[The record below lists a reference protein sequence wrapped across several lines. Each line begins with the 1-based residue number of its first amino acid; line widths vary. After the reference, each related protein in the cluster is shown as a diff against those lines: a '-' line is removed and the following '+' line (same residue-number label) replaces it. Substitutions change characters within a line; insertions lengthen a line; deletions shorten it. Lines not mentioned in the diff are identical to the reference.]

1 MSSSGASRRAGAR
14 AHLPFSRLVSALDRA
29 VDGVPATALR
39 DTIALATS
47 WTVVFAAVSVLVAI
61 VCFGRANASERGW
74 PTSLA
79 YALAG
84 SVNATLAVGAL
95 AGLGYCRRG
104 WRARMSMA
112 GDARGGGSHEAARGV
127 EMVKVCGN
135 CDAPFPVQQ
144 PVAHKFRCARC
155 GLTSRKPKQRRA
167 DSGTEAAPAEAADAP
182 RSPKRAEEKAA
193 ADAERRA
200 AAKAE
205 KESRKQRL
213 REEAREREA
222 AEDAQRRELQT
233 LVENARAAK
242 EEETRLA
249 EAAAEA
255 ARSAAAAEKEKAAA
269 AERAKTR
276 AEMDKAEEKTTERK
290 QVEKNALPVKSV
302 PAPLAREAKEK
313 APGEIRAGASA
324 AGATLTRRDGR
335 VTDSR
340 VKTIPAPRAAPVPAP
355 RQTAQTTQAAQT
367 GLSGAKKPEKG
378 GVPAPRPVPAPR
390 VPGSA
395 EALTS
400 NPSNPGLSKTRSAPS
415 MHAPQKNVPVP
426 VPVGGT
432 DTRSGGGGASN
443 NSGGNTELLAVDFD
457 PPLPPMAPMAPA
469 PAWTGPTS
477 LAPVAPGLG
486 LSPGESPRAAPGPYE
501 QRVTAHTPAA
511 DAREAFDPLGG
522 ARSWLGAG
530 AGFMN
535 LIQEPGARAGGTA
548 GEPVP
553 GQAAAAARTVSPS
566 LAPRRPPPPGMPPLV
581 APPAP
586 PPPPGAPPPLPSGP
600 PPPSARI
607 AGRRYPPP
615 PSAPPPPLPP
625 MPHPARTQNA
635 FGGGI
640 FGGFS
645 SAASLGG
652 VAPAGG
658 SHSFRRSASE
668 PRHERFDSDEF
679 SVEGREL
686 EDELMALT
694 GGLMH
699 LDDDD
704 DDDDDDAA
712 TPPKPEE
719 DAAVG
724 VTSTPTAPRSSEE
737 TYVSPASAE
746 SPAPRVSEAMTR
758 SVSKIRAAAS
768 EGRAVPTEFFCSITH
783 DVMVDPVIAW
793 DGYTYER
800 VSVARWLA
808 KHSTSPMTGAP
819 MPDFTLR
826 PNQSMRSQMIGFA
839 ERL

>member
-1 MSSSGASRRAGAR
+1 MSSSGAAKRAQAR
-14 AHLPFSRLVSALDRA
+14 VSPPVSRLVALLDRA

-39 DTIALATS
+39 DTIAFATS
-47 WTVVFAAVSVLVAI
+47 WAVVFAAVSVLVAI
-61 VCFGRANASERGW
+61 VCFGRAAAGGEMRVA
-74 PTSLA
+74 LA

-84 SVNATLAVGAL
+84 SVNAALAVGAL

-104 WRARMSMA
+104 WRARLA
-112 GDARGGGSHEAARGV
+112 EGGAALSSRFPRAF

-155 GLTSRKPKQRRA
+155 GLTSRKPKQRPLL
-167 DSGTEAAPAEAADAP
+167 DSGTDAAPAEAADAP
-182 RSPKRAEEKAA
+182 RSPKRFSLEKAA

-213 REEAREREA
+213 RLEAREREA

-242 EEETRLA
+242 EEETRRNA
-249 EAAAEA
+249 EAAEA
-255 ARSAAAAEKEKAAA
+255 AREAAEKEKEKAAA
-269 AERAKTR
+269 ELAKTR
-276 AEMDKAEEKTTERK
+276 AEMDKAEEETTVERK
-290 QVEKNALPVKSV
+290 QVDALQRKSV
-302 PAPLAREAKEK
+302 PFPLAREAKEK
-313 APGEIRAGASA
+313 APGEIRAGDLSRRADASA
-324 AGATLTRRDGR
+324 
-335 VTDSR
+335 SR

-355 RQTAQTTQAAQT
+355 RQTAPSAQT
-367 GLSGAKKPEKG
+367 GVSGAKKPEKG
-378 GVPAPRPVPAPR
+378 GLPAPRPVPAPR

-395 EALTS
+395 EALK
-400 NPSNPGLSKTRSAPS
+400 SNPGNPGLGNTHSAPS
-415 MHAPQKNVPVP
+415 MHAPQNDVPVP

-432 DTRSGGGGASN
+432 DTRVGGGGASN
-443 NSGGNTELLAVDFD
+443 TNGVNTELLAVDFD

-477 LAPVAPGLG
+477 LAPNAPGLG

-501 QRVTAHTPAA
+501 QRGTASLTPAA

-522 ARSWLGAG
+522 ASGSWLGAG

-548 GEPVP
+548 SPPVP
-553 GQAAAAARTVSPS
+553 GQPPAAARTTSPS
-566 LAPRRPPPPGMPPLV
+566 LAPRRPAPPGMPPLV

-615 PSAPPPPLPP
+615 PPAAPPLPP
-625 MPHPARTQNA
+625 MPHPARTTNA

-645 SAASLGG
+645 SSASLGG
-652 VAPAGG
+652 SH
-658 SHSFRRSASE
+658 SHSFRRSASDL

-679 SVEGREL
+679 SAEGREL

-704 DDDDDDAA
+704 DDASA
-712 TPPKPEE
+712 PPKPEE
-719 DAAVG
+719 DAAEAL
-724 VTSTPTAPRSSEE
+724 VTSTPSLSPRPEREE
-737 TYVSPASAE
+737 TSVSPVSAE

-826 PNQSMRSQMIGFA
+826 PNHSMRSQMIGFA